1 MGEKYD
7 DASWHYGGKFPA
19 ELPEEAGGTHIGMFV
34 AWAVL
39 AGFGSDDICGE
50 DSEGAEFVAQLRE
63 RSITPGAF
71 IFLLD
76 GKFTDEDLNDEGNAF
91 ACAYY
96 DTKHGKYVE
105 DYEAT
110 VGDDVPDLYYV
121 EDSWATFDRLKPML
135 DQRLAEW
142 RASR

>member
-1 MGEKYD
+1 MGDKYD
-7 DASWHYGGKFPA
+7 DASWHSGGEKFPA
-19 ELPEEAGGTHIGMFV
+19 DVPEEAGGTHIGMFV

-39 AGFGSDDICGE
+39 AGVGSDDICGE
-50 DSEGAEFVAQLRE
+50 HSDEAQFVAQLRQ

-71 IFLLD
+71 IFVLD
-76 GKFTDEDLNDEGNAF
+76 GKFTDFVLNDEGNAF
-91 ACAYY
+91 TRAYY
-96 DTKHGKYVE
+96 DRYAE
-105 DYEAT
+105 DYAAT
-110 VGDDVPDLYYV
+110 VGGDVADAYYI